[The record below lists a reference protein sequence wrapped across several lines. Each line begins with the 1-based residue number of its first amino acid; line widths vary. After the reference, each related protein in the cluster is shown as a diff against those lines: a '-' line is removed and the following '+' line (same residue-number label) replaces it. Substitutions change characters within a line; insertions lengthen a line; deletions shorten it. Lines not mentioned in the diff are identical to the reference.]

1 MTSAMHM
8 DAGALVEDRRRS
20 GIGLLVLVLFIA
32 LGVRVYRAGTLGSI
46 SRDGVFLVTFAKQ
59 LGDRPAFYIKEQTK
73 QPGYSA
79 MLLATHRLMGA
90 NVATD
95 PPLQWERC
103 GQAIS
108 ILGGVAGVGL
118 LYLFARGLFSHD
130 TAIVASFV
138 AAFWSNHV
146 LVSSD
151 VLTDAPHL
159 AIYLLALWI
168 GSRAI
173 ERGVN
178 LPLLIVCG
186 VLAGVAYLIRQEA
199 MGVPIAVSVMVAA
212 SREQPIR
219 RRIVG
224 CGWLLGAFVLV
235 VSPLVAITG
244 TIMHNK
250 SIWDMLTGK
259 TPEVVAAPSSL
270 SIAAVVSP
278 WTAPW
283 RIFVAWCESGRY
295 VISLWTIIALAWPA
309 VRPAQA
315 RLARLVAIAVLLQ
328 LVATQLRGARHG
340 EISQRYLMIPVALS
354 IPWAA
359 EALRQAAIALR
370 RMQRGKLPQL
380 IRFVPVFA
388 DPPRRAPLI
397 GLVLVS
403 ILISP
408 MIWFCLRPTPKGADA
423 PRRAGRWLA
432 EHAAP
437 GDRILTPREMSPVP
451 FYANLPHEWPFDAIG
466 QPIPAEPAQW
476 FIDRIGASPL
486 PADQTAYLDSIRKMV
501 SGAKP
506 IQSWQMPGSDLINVH
521 ALTLAAEVR

>member
-1 MTSAMHM
+1 MIDQS
-8 DAGALVEDRRRS
+8 RS
-20 GIGLLVLVLFIA
+20 SLGLLVLILLIA

-73 QPGYSA
+73 QPGFSA
-79 MLLATHRLMGA
+79 MLLATHRMVGSHMSS
-90 NVATD
+90 D

-108 ILGGVAGVGL
+108 ILGGLAGVAL
-118 LYLFARGLFSHD
+118 LYLFARALFSHD
-130 TAIVASFV
+130 TAIIAAFV
-138 AAFWSNHV
+138 AAFWPNHV

-159 AIYLLALWI
+159 AMYLLAL
-168 GSRAI
+168 GVGFRAL
-173 ERGVN
+173 ERGSQ
-178 LPLLIVCG
+178 LPMLGMCG
-186 VLAGVAYLIRQEA
+186 ALAGIAYWIRQEA
-199 MGVPIAVSVMVAA
+199 LGVPLAASIMLAA
-212 SREQPIR
+212 SRDTSLRQ
-219 RRIVG
+219 RIIG
-224 CGWLLGAFVLV
+224 CACVFGGFVLF

-259 TPEVVAAPSSL
+259 AQEVVTAPSTL

-283 RIFVAWCESGRY
+283 RMFVAWCASGRY
-295 VISLWTIIALAWPA
+295 VISFWTIVALAWPA

-315 RLARLVAIAVLLQ
+315 KLARLVAIAILLQ

-370 RMQRGKLPQL
+370 RLRRGKLPQL
-380 IRFVPVFA
+380 IRFAPVFA
-388 DPPRRAPLI
+388 GPAKRSPWIRLS
-397 GLVLVS
+397 LVA

-408 MIWFCLRPTPKGADA
+408 MIWFCIRPTPKGADA
-423 PRRAGRWLA
+423 PRLAGRWLS
-432 EHAAP
+432 EHAQP

-451 FYANLPHEWPFDAIG
+451 FYAGLPHEWPFDPIG
-466 QPIPAEPAQW
+466 QPTPVQPAQW
-476 FIDRIGASPL
+476 FVDRAGASPL
-486 PADQTAYLDSIRKMV
+486 PMDQAAFLSLLRSRYSVERAATAFRMPAD
-501 SGAKP
+501 
-506 IQSWQMPGSDLINVH
+506 DLIAIH
-521 ALTLAAEVR
+521 PITSE